1 MIQLL
6 IVSATKMSLVSL
18 IVLRKVLIAW
28 IWNTCER
35 ESWTKPDNQ
44 GQKLTKIGVAS
55 SIFSHDYQNVGTTK
69 CLFAQLQKHLW
80 FNLPAHET
88 AIARKPPNLIDVR
101 SFAFAQSRTNLKDRT
116 R

>member
-18 IVLRKVLIAW
+18 IVLSKALIAW
-28 IWNTCER
+28 IWNTIECESR
-35 ESWTKPDNQ
+35 TDNQ
-44 GQKLTKIGVAS
+44 GQELTKIGVAS

-80 FNLPAHET
+80 FNLPAP
-88 AIARKPPNLIDVR
+88 RNCY
-101 SFAFAQSRTNLKDRT
+101 
-116 R
+116 